1 MTRARR
7 SWLVSYIFRP
17 HNYHLNNRLYFQLHK
32 RLGSAML
39 ANSFTG
45 AAVVASS
52 SGVALMGALWDWLPV
67 TSSQWA
73 AVFGAQCL
81 AYGLT
86 FYLSGLGRP
95 VSQHVVNVDPI

>member
-1 MTRARR
+1 
-7 SWLVSYIFRP
+7 
-17 HNYHLNNRLYFQLHK
+17 
-32 RLGSAML
+32 ML
-39 ANSFTG
+39 ANSLTG
-45 AAVVASS
+45 GAVVAST

>member
-1 MTRARR
+1 
-7 SWLVSYIFRP
+7 
-17 HNYHLNNRLYFQLHK
+17 
-32 RLGSAML
+32 
-39 ANSFTG
+39 
-45 AAVVASS
+45 
-52 SGVALMGALWDWLPV
+52 MGALWHWLPV

-86 FYLSGLGRP
+86 FYLAGLGRP